1 MNMASTNTQLALL
14 KAELASL
21 VKKVN
26 GVGMDVELVFE
37 KKNMLSAFK
46 ALRDKANLAYTQL
59 IDVCA
64 VDYLGQKDK
73 RFEVVYHLL
82 SMDYN
87 RRVRVK
93 VALDDGESIPSLTG
107 LFVGANWWERETFD
121 MFGISF
127 DGHPDLRR
135 ILSDYEFQG
144 FPLRKDFPLTGY
156 VQVRYD
162 PEARA
167 VVKEPVHLAQAYRT
181 FETLSP
187 WEGMGQAVGRSAPEK
202 RERS

>member
-1 MNMASTNTQLALL
+1 MNMAASNTHINLL
-14 KAELASL
+14 KAELSSL
-21 VKKVN
+21 VKKVS
-26 GVGMDVELVFE
+26 GQGMDVVLVFE
-37 KKNMLSAFK
+37 KKNMLAAFK
-46 ALRDKANLAYTQL
+46 ALRDKDNLAYTQL

-64 VDYLGQKDK
+64 VDYLGQREK

-87 RRVRVK
+87 RRIRVK
-93 VALDDGESIPSLTG
+93 VLLEDGESIPSLTG
-107 LFVGANWWERETFD
+107 IFVGANWWERETFD

-127 DGHPDLRR
+127 EGHPDLRR
-135 ILSDYEFQG
+135 ILSDYDFQG

-162 PEARA
+162 SDSKA

-187 WEGMGQAVGRSAPEK
+187 WEGMGQAVARTAPHKQEN
-202 RERS
+202 S